1 MPSVAALALFA
12 LATLSLASALARG
25 AATAVVTLAVNASD
39 AFDVSPALV
48 SVCLSVFAP
57 YTPGGDPQTADWAN
71 ADVLTMDLADPD
83 FALLSA
89 AFSDVGLAAPVP
101 TLLRIGGSYNDAV
114 SYETPEEPCP
124 PGSIRGARP
133 TTPPAGGP
141 TFCLTRAR
149 WAEIN
154 AYADAAGFQIL
165 FGVNFYAGRN
175 STPGGP
181 HTGPANLTNLEHWL
195 AMNAALAYPSLRGI
209 ELGNELND
217 VPAAV
222 YGADVVR
229 ARALLDRAY
238 AGSAA
243 VKKPLLTGPAI
254 NFWDAGYLK
263 TLFAIPSVVA
273 ALDVFTHHHYGPKA
287 TDNVTVGDAWSPHFL
302 VQSALDAAAVRAETP
317 LWTASGKPLWVSET
331 ALAWDSGRNG
341 TSNTFSDGPWY
352 ITQLA
357 GMAYH
362 GVSAQARQTLR
373 GGFYQLL
380 SNDTG
385 RVAPNPDWWTARVFK
400 RAMGTRFFRTASSQ
414 PCCAPDTLFAYAAC
428 APSGEGLTVAYVN
441 PADAAVSVEVV
452 DAAAP
457 AAPFPAAPRAEWAL
471 SSGGPALN
479 STRVLL
485 NGAELAYAAGALSPI
500 EPRAVTDPSSP
511 IVLAGRSYGF
521 FTLKGASVPA
531 CRSATRAAA

>member
-1 MPSVAALALFA
+1 MSARLALRVLALAAFA
-12 LATLSLASALARG
+12 HHSL
-25 AATAVVTLAVNASD
+25 AVVTLTVNSSES
-39 AFDVSPALV
+39 FDVSPSLV
-48 SVCLSVFAP
+48 SVCLSVYAP
-57 YTPGGDPQTADWAN
+57 YAPGEDPQNADWAN
-71 ADVLTMDLADPD
+71 ADVLSMDLADPD
-83 FALLSA
+83 FTFLSA
-89 AFSDVGLAAPVP
+89 ALSDVGLAAPVP

-114 SYETPEEPCP
+114 VYETPEEPCP

-154 AYADAAGFQIL
+154 AYAAAAGLQIL

-175 STPGGP
+175 STPGWP
-181 HTGPANLTNLEHWL
+181 HNGPANLTNLEHWL
-195 AMNAALAYPSLRGI
+195 AMNAALAYPALKGI
-209 ELGNELND
+209 ELGNELDD
-217 VPAAV
+217 VPFNV

-229 ARALLDRAY
+229 ARVLLDRAY

-243 VKKPLLTGPAI
+243 AKPLLTGPAI
-254 NFWDAGYLK
+254 NFWNAGYLK
-263 TLFAIPSVVA
+263 ALFAIPSVVSA
-273 ALDVFTHHHYGPKA
+273 FDIFTFHHYGPKA
-287 TDNVTVGDAWSPHFL
+287 IDNVTVGDAWSPKFL
-302 VQSALDAAAVRAETP
+302 VQSALDAFAVRAETP
-317 LWTASGKPLWVSET
+317 LWTATSKPLWVSET

-352 ITQLA
+352 VTQLA

-385 RVAPNPDWWTARVFK
+385 RIAPNPDWWTARVFK
-400 RAMGTRFFRTASSQ
+400 RAMGARFFRTASSQ

-428 APSGEGLTVAYVN
+428 APSGEGLTVAFVN

-457 AAPFPAAPRAEWAL
+457 AAPFPAAPRAEWML
-471 SSGGPALN
+471 QSGGPALN
-479 STRVLL
+479 STRILL
-485 NGAELAYAAGALSPI
+485 NGALLAYTGPGALSPI
-500 EPRAVTDPSSP
+500 EPRAVTDPRAP

-521 FTLKGASVPA
+521 FTLEGVRAPA
-531 CRSATRAAA
+531 CRSATLKSS